1 MKLSSEKRN
10 QFIFAFCGV
19 VTALAVVWFLLI
31 SPRQVALQKTKKE
44 TADKKQHMVEMDNT
58 IKRADASTNEL
69 HDATVALSHGEMD
82 MASGDPNAWVYD
94 LIRHFKE
101 NYKVDISISGQ
112 ASIDQMDLIPDFPYQ
127 QLKVSVNGTAF
138 YHDLGKFIAD
148 FENTFPHIRIANL
161 AIDTVGGNG
170 DSSEKLSFHMEIIAL
185 VKSK

>member
-1 MKLSSEKRN
+1 MKLSTEKRN
-10 QFIFAFCGV
+10 QLVFASLGV
-19 VTALAVVWFLLI
+19 VLALAGIWFLLI
-31 SPRQVALQKTKKE
+31 SPRHVALQNAKKG
-44 TADKKQHMVEMDNT
+44 AVDKQQHVVDMGNI
-58 IKRADASTNEL
+58 IKRAAAATNEL
-69 HDATVALSHGEMD
+69 NAATVALSNAEID
-82 MASGDPNAWVYD
+82 MASGDPNAWIYD

-112 ASIDQMDLIPDFPYQ
+112 ATIEDVDLIPNFPYQ
-127 QLKVSVNGTAF
+127 QLRVSVNGTAF

-148 FENTFPHIRIANL
+148 FENTFPHIRITNL